1 MKRARPIFW
10 LIALLLL
17 AAMAC
22 NFAAGD
28 EEPTAAPEIA
38 PAAIEPTAVLEQ
50 EVVNPTDPPPTPTEP
65 PPTDPPPTEPPPTEV
80 PATEE
85 PTATEP
91 ASAEDPVAETLAL
104 DTASYIHPLDYF
116 EINPP
121 AGWLMEEGD
130 GGATF
135 SEPDGGGFIEVEVTN
150 AGADLDGD
158 SFERFVDARELNFF
172 GDSEGYQI
180 IDYQIDPDFGVAR
193 VTKEF
198 VHDGIPQ
205 TVFTYYD
212 LYGSAMYATDFWADS
227 DEFAAYE
234 AGYEAVLDSML
245 VNHQAVI
252 DSVDPYY
259 WIYTFYGP
267 GDLFSIDVPIPWT
280 YEMVEGDVFI
290 VDTFTSPDEHAFIE
304 NITYDDGEMISRS
317 EAGAFALELLKEF
330 YAADIQI
337 SDDQVQ
343 PDGSERLNWRSPS
356 GEYSGISFLET
367 RGTIFLLYSSV
378 WDDAYEDAYLDS
390 LKYTIDTYDV
400 PE

>member
-22 NFAAGD
+22 NFVTGD
-28 EEPTAAPEIA
+28 EDPAAVPEIEA
-38 PAAIEPTAVLEQ
+38 TAVQEQ
-50 EVVNPTDPPPTPTEP
+50 EAASPTDPAPAPTEA
-65 PPTDPPPTEPPPTEV
+65 PTEAPPTEPPPTEAPPTEA

-85 PTATEP
+85 STNVEEPVTTALE
-91 ASAEDPVAETLAL
+91 L
-104 DTASYIHPLDYF
+104 DTAAYVHPLEYF

-121 AGWLMEEGD
+121 AGWTLDESD

-135 SEPDGGGFIEVEVTN
+135 TEEEGGGFIEVEVTN
-150 AGADLDGD
+150 AGTELDGE

-172 GDSEGYQI
+172 GDFDGYQVV
-180 IDYQIDPDFGVAR
+180 DYEIDPDFGIAR

-198 VHDGIPQ
+198 LFDDIPQ

-212 LYGSAMYATDFWADS
+212 LYGPAMYATDFWADA
-227 DEFAAYE
+227 DEHAAYE
-234 AGYEAVLDSML
+234 DVYEAVLDSML
-245 VNHQAVI
+245 VKSQAV
-252 DSVDPYY
+252 VDNADTYY

-280 YEMVEGDVFI
+280 YERVEGDVFV

-304 NITYDDGEMISRS
+304 NITYDDGEAVSKS
-317 EAGAFALELLKEF
+317 DAGAFALELLKEF
-330 YAADIQI
+330 YASDIQI

-343 PDGSERLNWRSPS
+343 PDGSERLTWRSPS
-356 GEYSGISFLET
+356 GEYNGISFLET
-367 RGTIFLLYSSV
+367 RGTTFLLYSSI
-378 WDDAYEDAYLDS
+378 WDDAFEDAYLDT
-390 LKYTIDTYDV
+390 LIYTIDTYDV